1 MRIIEYF
8 DLEDSECFIFDQ
20 FIINQ
25 VKEGVVIQPHHNDIL
40 NEIIQ
45 ENFSG
50 KDLVYVSNRVKSY
63 SVNPLIYP
71 KTEKIPNLVAI
82 AMIPLTDKMRK
93 NAEYEKKFYD
103 KPYGIFDT
111 LTAAIK
117 WVHKIL
123 NEKEQLSK
131 NQK

>member
-1 MRIIEYF
+1 MGIIKYHNF
-8 DLEDSECFIFDQ
+8 KDSECFIFDQ

-50 KDLVYVSNRVKSY
+50 KDMVYVSNRVKSY

-71 KTEKIPNLVAI
+71 KAEEIPSLVAI
-82 AMIPLTDKMRK
+82 AMIPLTDKMRM
-93 NAEYEKKFYD
+93 NAEYERKFYD
-103 KPYGIFDT
+103 NPYGIFDS
-111 LTAAIK
+111 LSEAIK
-117 WVHKIL
+117 WVQKIL
-123 NEKEQLSK
+123 NDKEQP
-131 NQK
+131 